1 MNRHCRWNG
10 LAIRIGLLAV
20 FVAVISLAGGVMT
33 AFAADLADVAGV
45 TPAVHSLL
53 VNSSAALI
61 ALAGVA
67 LHAKSIRSWR
77 P

>member
-1 MNRHCRWNG
+1 MNRHRRWNA
-10 LAIRIGLLAV
+10 LAIRIGLLAA
-20 FVAVISLAGGVMT
+20 FVVTTSLAGGMVT
-33 AFAADLADVAGV
+33 AFAADLADAAGA

-53 VNSSAALI
+53 VNTSAALI